1 MTPEHE
7 EAVRLAKKH
16 GARVAIA
23 PEPFPNAIVFGGP
36 HELAAL
42 IAEVR
47 RQKGEED
54 AAAVMKIAMKH
65 CNKQQTEY
73 FDDIGPELEMAAEAI
88 RARLDSPMGKE
99 EGK

>member
-47 RQKGEED
+47 RQAMEE
-54 AAAVMKIAMKH
+54 AAVI
-65 CNKQQTEY
+65 C
-73 FDDIGPELEMAAEAI
+73 DDYDNGDYAADQWDCAKLL
-88 RARLDSPMGKE
+88 RARLE